1 MEINHLI
8 FWIIGITIIGFVFII
23 IHINRTFKN
32 MFNMVD
38 DIKSDIKQVCTE
50 IKIIKDSSET

>member
-38 DIKSDIKQVCTE
+38 DIKSDIKQVCNE